1 MAAKRQ
7 IPTPYLVAG
16 GAVVALGILASP
28 LRRVL
33 FSVPVMTALVG
44 AVLGRKE
51 GKTEGKEETAVQ
63 PAPAPAPKPARR
75 AKKAA

>member
-51 GKTEGKEETAVQ
+51 GKEEASAVA
-63 PAPAPAPKPARR
+63 APAPAPKPARP

>member
-51 GKTEGKEETAVQ
+51 GKEEASAVA
-63 PAPAPAPKPARR
+63 APAPAPKPARR

>member
-1 MAAKRQ
+1 MAAKRE

-51 GKTEGKEETAVQ
+51 GKAVGKEEATAE
-63 PAPAPAPKPARR
+63 PAPATAPKPARR
-75 AKKAA
+75 GKKAA

>member
-1 MAAKRQ
+1 MAAKRE

-51 GKTEGKEETAVQ
+51 GKEEASAVA
-63 PAPAPAPKPARR
+63 APAPAPKPARR
-75 AKKAA
+75 TKKAA